1 MNNDFGSLVMRFAN
15 DFHSWLRHSWKLL
28 ANRLTRDPK
37 IVIHGNSCIILYIR
51 CHYNVVKYSM
61 ILHTP
66 VRYAEVDH
74 KSEFKLTKYIE
85 YLHFVGKLRWKLFR
99 KLTKSYAVV
108 LDINSLWPRDI
119 TWWHRSVSTLAQ
131 VKACCLT
138 APSHYLNQ
146 CWPLFSE
153 ILAHSPER
161 NFAVSKLLFC
171 IMC

>member
-1 MNNDFGSLVMRFAN
+1 MEED
-15 DFHSWLRHSWKLL
+15 
-28 ANRLTRDPK
+28 
-37 IVIHGNSCIILYIR
+37 IIR

-74 KSEFKLTKYIE
+74 KSKFKLTKYIE
-85 YLHFVGKLRWKLFR
+85 YLHFVGKLQWKLFR
-99 KLTKSYAVV
+99 KLTKSSALV
-108 LDINSLWPRDI
+108 LDINSLWPTDI
-119 TWWHRSVSTLAQ
+119 TWRHRSVSTLAR

-171 IMC
+171 IMCWKLFLNISTTSQQPKSWNNVLHNFSQAT